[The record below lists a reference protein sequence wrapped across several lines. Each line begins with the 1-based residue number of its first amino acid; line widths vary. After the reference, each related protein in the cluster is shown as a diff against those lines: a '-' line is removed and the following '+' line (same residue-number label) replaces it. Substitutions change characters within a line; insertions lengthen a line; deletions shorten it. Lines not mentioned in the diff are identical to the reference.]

1 MKNSEGTWTGV
12 SIDLW
17 RQIAAALNL
26 PFEFQERD
34 LQDLLGGVA
43 DGSLDVA
50 VAALS
55 ITAEHE
61 QICDF
66 SHPYYV
72 TGLGIAIAPRHK
84 TPWLVVLKRLF
95 TLYYLKIVVGL
106 CVLLL
111 ALGALIWWFEHKK
124 NPEQFGGGTA
134 AGIGSG
140 FWWSA
145 VTMTTVGYG
154 DKAPITFGGRVVAFI
169 WMLLAIIIV
178 SVLTATITST
188 LTVARTWMCRSRDPR
203 TCPGCASGPLQ
214 TQPASPFAIPSDL
227 IHFI

>member
-1 MKNSEGTWTGV
+1 MILAGIPIEAQGQTLSSRTLIVGTREVPPFAMKNSEGTWTGV

-34 LQDLLGGVA
+34 LQGLLGGVA
-43 DGSLDVA
+43 NGSLDVA

-61 QICDF
+61 KICDF

-111 ALGALIWWFEHKK
+111 AIEALIFDAPILRYLIHHELKGALRFCRTLSTVKITALPCPKTAPCVNPSIAYCWPRSMGLNGRIYFTNIWE
-124 NPEQFGGGTA
+124 
-134 AGIGSG
+134 
-140 FWWSA
+140 
-145 VTMTTVGYG
+145 
-154 DKAPITFGGRVVAFI
+154 D
-169 WMLLAIIIV
+169 L
-178 SVLTATITST
+178 ST
-188 LTVARTWMCRSRDPR
+188 
-203 TCPGCASGPLQ
+203 
-214 TQPASPFAIPSDL
+214 
-227 IHFI
+227 

>member
-1 MKNSEGTWTGV
+1 MILAGIPIEAQGQTLSSRTLIVGTREVPPFAMKNSEGTWTGV

-34 LQDLLGGVA
+34 LQGLLDGVA

-66 SHPYYV
+66 SHPYCV

-84 TPWLVVLKRLF
+84 TPWLAVLKRLF

-111 ALGALIWWFEHKK
+111 A
-124 NPEQFGGGTA
+124 
-134 AGIGSG
+134 
-140 FWWSA
+140 
-145 VTMTTVGYG
+145 
-154 DKAPITFGGRVVAFI
+154 
-169 WMLLAIIIV
+169 
-178 SVLTATITST
+178 
-188 LTVARTWMCRSRDPR
+188 
-203 TCPGCASGPLQ
+203 
-214 TQPASPFAIPSDL
+214 
-227 IHFI
+227 

>member
-1 MKNSEGTWTGV
+1 ML
-12 SIDLW
+12 D
-17 RQIAAALNL
+17 
-26 PFEFQERD
+26 
-34 LQDLLGGVA
+34 GVA

-84 TPWLVVLKRLF
+84 TPWLAVLKRLF

-134 AGIGSG
+134 AWIGSG

-154 DKAPITFGGRVVAFI
+154 DKAPITFGGRAVAFI

-178 SVLTATITST
+178 SVLTATITSP